1 MTIEKH
7 LSSPV
12 SERVENN
19 TVNILLNSESRQVH
33 QNSSLYT
40 LVKQEKL
47 TDKGVVIAINNQ
59 IIPHHQWEQ
68 KLVVEGDNIS
78 IFQAI
83 AGG

>member
-7 LSSPV
+7 LSSRV
-12 SERVENN
+12 TERIENN
-19 TVNILLNSESRQVH
+19 TVNILLNSESRQFD
-33 QNSSLYT
+33 QNSSLYN

-47 TDKGVVIAINNQ
+47 IDKHVVIAINNQ

-68 KLVVEGDNIS
+68 KLMVEGDNIS

>member
-1 MTIEKH
+1 MTIEKYF
-7 LSSPV
+7 SSRV
-12 SERVENN
+12 SEKIESNA
-19 TVNILLNSESRQVH
+19 VNILLNSESRQVH
-33 QNSSLYT
+33 ENSSLYT

-47 TDKGVVIAINNQ
+47 TDKRVVIAINNQ

-68 KLVVEGDNIS
+68 KLMAEGDNIS